1 MAIPARVKKYL
12 ETSGIAH
19 EIISHKKVFTA
30 YDAAATLKRELKDI
44 AKSLLV
50 QLDKKFVL
58 VLVPADKKI
67 DLVKLAKKFQAKKVT
82 IAREVVMSKLLKIKP
97 GALSAFAKLHKIEL
111 VIDKSLLKSKKVVLS
126 SGSYTESVIMKVA
139 DFVKLEAPHV
149 VAVAMAGGYKLAV
162 HKPKTKK
169 KPSKPKASA
178 KKKPVKRSIAKKK
191 VVRKVVKNKK
201 R

>member
-12 ETSGIAH
+12 EASGVAY

-50 QLDKKFVL
+50 QIDKRLAL

-67 DLVKLAKKFQAKKVT
+67 DLAKITKKFQAKKVS
-82 IAREVVMSKLLKIKP
+82 IAREAVMSKLLKIKP

-126 SGSYTESVIMKVA
+126 SGSYTESIIMKVA
-139 DFVKLEAPHV
+139 DFVKLEAPQ
-149 VAVAMAGGYKLAV
+149 VAVVAMAGGYKLAV
-162 HKPKTKK
+162 HKPKSKK
-169 KPSKPKASA
+169 KPAKSKSKART
-178 KKKPVKRSIAKKK
+178 KKLVKRPIAKKR
-191 VVRKVVKNKK
+191 VARKVVKK
-201 R
+201 

>member
-50 QLDKKFVL
+50 QLDKRFVL
-58 VLVPADKKI
+58 VLVPADKRI
-67 DLVKLAKKFQAKKVT
+67 DLQRLAKQFQAKKVT
-82 IAREVVMSKLLKIKP
+82 IAREAVMSKLLKIKP
-97 GALSAFAKLHKIEL
+97 GALSAFAKLHKLEL
-111 VIDKSLLKSKKVVLS
+111 VIDRSLLKSKKVVLS
-126 SGSYTESVIMKVA
+126 SGSYTESVIMKIA
-139 DFVKLEAPHV
+139 DFVKLEAPQL
-149 VAVAMAGGYKLAV
+149 ATIAMRGGYKLAV
-162 HKPKTKK
+162 HKPKKK
-169 KPSKPKASA
+169 KTIKKKVAS
-178 KKKPVKRSIAKKK
+178 KKKPV
-191 VVRKVVKNKK
+191 RKIVKTKK